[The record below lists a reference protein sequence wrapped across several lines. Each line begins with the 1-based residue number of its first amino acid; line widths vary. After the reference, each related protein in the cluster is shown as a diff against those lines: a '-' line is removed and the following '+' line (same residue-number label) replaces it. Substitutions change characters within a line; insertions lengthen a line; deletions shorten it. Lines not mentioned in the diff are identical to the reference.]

1 MNIGAH
7 IVFGD
12 NRGMTAI
19 LYPVAANADAA
30 LKAPLARAAREREAV
45 GGAGQAVVFVTEP
58 VGPPYASREAALDA
72 HAGHVEDERPG
83 KAVAVAPEDR
93 YCRLAEAI
101 DGRPPPPVP
110 PLMKDGRRWPEPKP
124 APRTVWRLQ
133 VSYWRLGAAAKAA
146 EGPQARDARRKAH
159 DPLDYQALNALAR
172 QPMRAVKPQQPLDIG
187 LFETRPP
194 EAPHIIM
201 PDE

>member
-1 MNIGAH
+1 
-7 IVFGD
+7 
-12 NRGMTAI
+12 MTAI
-19 LYPVAANADAA
+19 LYPVAADVQAA
-30 LKAPLARAAREREAV
+30 LKAPLARAAREREAAAA
-45 GGAGQAVVFVTEP
+45 AGQAVVFVTEA

-83 KAVAVAPEDR
+83 RSAALAPEDR

-101 DGRPPPPVP
+101 DGRPPAPVA
-110 PLMKDGRRWPEPKP
+110 PLMQDGRRWPQPKA

-133 VSYWRLGAAAKAA
+133 VSYWRLASAVKAA
-146 EGPQARDARRKAH
+146 DGPQARDARRKAG
-159 DPLDYQALNALAR
+159 DPMDYQALRDLSR
-172 QPMRAVKPQQPLDIG
+172 TPMRAVKPQQPLDIG

>member
-1 MNIGAH
+1 
-7 IVFGD
+7 
-12 NRGMTAI
+12 MTAI
-19 LYPVAANADAA
+19 LYPVAADAQAA

-45 GGAGQAVVFVTEP
+45 GAASQAVVFVTEP
-58 VGPPYASREAALDA
+58 VGPPYATRDAALDA

-83 KAVAVAPEDR
+83 RSVVLAPEDR
-93 YCRLAEAI
+93 FCRLAEAI
-101 DGRPPPPVP
+101 DGRPPAPVA
-110 PLMKDGRRWPEPKP
+110 PLMKDGRRWPQPKA

-133 VSYWRLGAAAKAA
+133 VSYWRLASAVKAA
-146 EGPQARDARRKAH
+146 EGPQARDARRKAR
-159 DPLDYQALNALAR
+159 DPMDYQALNALAR
-172 QPMRAVKPQQPLDIG
+172 TPMRAFKPQQPLDIG